1 MLTPLKETLANLL
14 QFWPFQLLL
23 LATFLVLLY
32 RWSSTSANAS
42 PPSPPNLPIIG
53 NLHQVGLQIHR
64 SLQTLS
70 QRHGPLMLIHFG
82 STPVLVV
89 SSAEAACEIMKTHNT
104 TFANKPQIIF
114 FKKFCYNFKDV
125 SFAPYEAR
133 KSVPKSGK
141 VMNLIQVFEKLV
153 SIQSSKDPD
162 EQNGEEEAA
171 EEIGKKAAKWALP
184 GL

>member
-1 MLTPLKETLANLL
+1 
-14 QFWPFQLLL
+14 
-23 LATFLVLLY
+23 
-32 RWSSTSANAS
+32 
-42 PPSPPNLPIIG
+42 
-53 NLHQVGLQIHR
+53 
-64 SLQTLS
+64 
-70 QRHGPLMLIHFG
+70 MLIHFG
-82 STPVLVV
+82 STPVPVV

-125 SFAPYEAR
+125 SFAPYETVTMDFPANLQPSLPELDLDPRGKDDPLLVGCLPVLGTR
-133 KSVPKSGK
+133 KVNQGCLRPGPRRME
-141 VMNLIQVFEKLV
+141 VFVFEKLV